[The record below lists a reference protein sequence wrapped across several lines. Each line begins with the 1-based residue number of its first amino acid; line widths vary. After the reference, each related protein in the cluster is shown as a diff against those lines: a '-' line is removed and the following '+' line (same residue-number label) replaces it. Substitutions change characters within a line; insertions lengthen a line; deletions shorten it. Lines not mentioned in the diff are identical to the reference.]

1 MHTLMLSEVVASAE
15 GPVAAFIRAWVRCKI
30 MGTINLPEIIIKIEK
45 RNTDAFHSCGYSECA
60 F

>member
-1 MHTLMLSEVVASAE
+1 MLSEVVASAE